1 MKLKNIFA
9 TFAVT
14 FVSASLSAAPQLKV
28 QHLAC
33 EQNIVAVSEATRY
46 LLLPVQDDAPEAK
59 VGIISGGT
67 QVGVLANVRLAR
79 VRIDYYVPYSLEGFV
94 GKDVKIDVQGM
105 PSDAAC
111 WKGLKLS
118 DTFDMANREK
128 YRPLYHHTPAYGWMN
143 DPNGMFYKD
152 GVWHLY
158 FQHNPYGSV
167 WGNMTWGHSTS
178 TDLVHWTFEG
188 DPVMADAWGAVF
200 SGSSVVDTDNTAG
213 FGPGAIVAFYTSAKP
228 TPWGDAQMQSIAY
241 STDGGKT
248 FTKYAGNP
256 ILTSTERDFRDPKVF
271 WYAPGK
277 HWVMMLAVGQQMQI
291 FSSKNL
297 KEWKHESDFG
307 LKQGAHGG
315 VWECPDLV
323 ELPVEGTKEKR
334 WVLVCNLNPGGPF
347 GGSATQYFVGTFD
360 GKKFTNQFPTKTKWM
375 DYGKDH
381 YATVTFHNAPDGR
394 CVALGWMSNWQYA
407 AVVPTKQYRS
417 ANTIARD
424 LTLYRQDGD
433 LLLKS
438 APSKEIEAARNDVK
452 SIKKFNVSDSYSI
465 ENLLDGNNGAYEIEM
480 EIRNNGALKIAF
492 TLLNGKGESVLMYYD
507 TALRQFVMDR
517 SNSGETAFSRDFPA
531 MTAAPVA
538 GGDDFTL
545 RLFIDRS
552 SIEAFG
558 DGGKFVMTN
567 IVFPSEPYNKMKFES
582 VRGSFTVKKM
592 NVYRIGAPSRPPRGA
607 ED

>member
-375 DYGKDH
+375 DY
-381 YATVTFHNAPDGR
+381 ATVTFSNAPDGR

-480 EIRNNGALKIAF
+480 EIRNNGAQKIAF

-545 RLFIDRS
+545 RLFVDRS